1 MSQVQVPGRALAL
14 GRLLR
19 ISLAPSA
26 VADILVGLAIGGAGH
41 FPSGFTCLAAVLA
54 SLLIYHG
61 GLALNDWAD
70 REHDARTR
78 PDRPLPSGALPSE
91 FAFAL
96 GFAMVLLGVVAGSV
110 AEARAWPVILSVAL
124 AAMAYDFFG
133 RGPLRGPLLL
143 GLCRAGNLAFGISVG
158 MLANAAPAEPW
169 RFAPALLYG
178 LYVFSVSRLGRLE
191 DGEDSGPVRE
201 RSRPPLLAAALLLA
215 GAPLIFLVPKLE
227 PAPAGLVFAT
237 VLSLVACR
245 GLLAKLG
252 RIEHAEQVG
261 PVMGMALRRLMI
273 LTAVLALAAG
283 GPGAGGWLAASVALL
298 GFPISHLLR
307 RVFPPS

>member
-1 MSQVQVPGRALAL
+1 MKQVQTPGRALSL

-41 FPSGFTCLAAVLA
+41 FPSSFTCLAAVLA

-78 PDRPLPSGALPSE
+78 PDRPLPSGAIPPA

-96 GFAMVLLGVVAGSV
+96 GFGMVLLGVIAGSV
-110 AEARAWPVILSVAL
+110 AEARAWPVILGVAL

-143 GLCRAGNLAFGISVG
+143 GLCRAGNLAYGISVG
-158 MLANAAPAEPW
+158 MLAGDAQGDPW

-191 DGEDSGPVRE
+191 DGEDSGPVQR
-201 RSRPPLLAAALLLA
+201 RSRPPLLIAALLLA
-215 GAPLIFLVPKLE
+215 GAPLVYLIPNLE
-227 PAPAGLVFAT
+227 PAPAGLVAAS
-237 VLSLVACR
+237 LLCLVACR

-252 RIEHAEQVG
+252 KIEHAEQVG
-261 PVMGMALRRLMI
+261 PVMGMALRRLMV
-273 LTAVLALAAG
+273 LTAALALAAG
-283 GPGAGGWLAASVALL
+283 GPGTGGWLAAGVALL